1 MANGF
6 WSDFRRFFLRGLA
19 AVLPPLLT
27 VMIIVFV
34 FTRKL
39 ALAIEVGAVEV
50 TAKLLLYYFHE
61 RIWGFI
67 GWGKP
72 KHPLEGLKVTRD
84 LEPEHLEE
92 IKGRLEDLGYL

>member
-1 MANGF
+1 MREHHKRSVVKAIC
-6 WSDFRRFFLRGLA
+6 WRALA
-19 AVLPPLLT
+19 TLT
-27 VMIIVFV
+27 TTIIVFV

-72 KHPLEGLKVTRD
+72 NHPLEGLRVTRD
-84 LEPEHLEE
+84 LEPEHLDE
-92 IKGRLEDLGYL
+92 IKGRLEELGYL

>member
-1 MANGF
+1 MRDHHKRSVVKAMC
-6 WSDFRRFFLRGLA
+6 WRALA
-19 AVLPPLLT
+19 TLT
-27 VMIIVFV
+27 TTVIVFA

-50 TAKLLLYYFHE
+50 TMKLLLYYFHE
-61 RIWGFI
+61 RIWGLI

-72 KHPLEGLKVTRD
+72 KHPLEGLQVTRD